1 MSLPFQLHI
10 PLYPRCIFR
19 DYEDLGR
26 SRKVVDVFKITFLV
40 LPVSYSRSRAAVLS
54 FFLDE
59 TPNSVNFFIVP
70 LILGVVLCVYIKV
83 GVDGISAP

>member
-1 MSLPFQLHI
+1 M
-10 PLYPRCIFR
+10 
-19 DYEDLGR
+19 
-26 SRKVVDVFKITFLV
+26 FLV
-40 LPVSYSRSRAAVLS
+40 LPVSYSRSRSAVLS